1 MASDAKVSFSSKV
14 EYRAVIRYLYLKGK
28 TGQEIHCELTNVYGS
43 SARLYAQVKFW
54 VGEFKRSRT
63 SLEDE
68 TRSGRPSDAT
78 DEEMC
83 NKVRYLVYSDRRIKV
98 EEIANALHISHGSVS
113 TTLHDRLGIYKL
125 TARWVPK
132 SLSDEQMATRA
143 SVYSALLKRFR
154 SKEDDSLLF
163 LVTVDETWVHY
174 YEPENKAQSRQSVGP
189 GSSRPKKFKTQPS
202 AGKVMA
208 TVFWDAQGVIMLDF
222 LAKKGTISGA
232 YYVNL
237 LGYLRIVIREKR
249 RGKLSKGILLQQDNA
264 RVHTCKIAMDAV
276 ERNGYKLI
284 PHPAYSP
291 DFAPSD
297 YFLLPNLK
305 KDIRGRHFRSNE
317 EVVAAVEEWVREKD
331 PGFFSS
337 GLMAL
342 EHRWSK
348 CIILEGNYIEK
359 ERSIS
364 PRNKLGWFVI
374 DSPSYLIFFSFRI
387 CHNSVIS
394 IRTERL
400 SDLS

>member
-14 EYRAVIRYLYLKGK
+14 EYRAVIRFLYLKEK
-28 TGQEIHCELTNVYGS
+28 TGQEIHCEFTNVYGS
-43 SARLYAQVKFW
+43 SAPSYAQVKFW

-78 DEEMC
+78 NEEMC
-83 NKVRYLVYSDRRIKV
+83 NKVLDLVYSDRRIKV

-113 TTLHDRLGIYKL
+113 TTLHDRLGMHKL

-132 SLSDEQMATRA
+132 SLRDEQMATRA

-154 SKEDDSLLF
+154 SKEDDFLSR

-174 YEPENKAQSRQSVGP
+174 YEPENKAQSRQSAGP
-189 GSSRPKKFKTQPS
+189 GSQRPKKFKTQSS

-208 TVFWDAQGVIMLDF
+208 TVFWDPQGVIMLDF
-222 LAKKGTISGA
+222 LVKKSTITVA
-232 YYVNL
+232 YYANL
-237 LGYLRIVIREKR
+237 LDQLRTLICEKR
-249 RGKLSKGILLQQDNA
+249 WGKLSKGILFQQDNA

-276 ERNGYKLI
+276 ERNRYELI
-284 PHPAYSP
+284 PHPTYSP
-291 DFAPSD
+291 DLAPSN
-297 YFLLPNLK
+297 YFLFPNLK
-305 KDIRGRHFRSNE
+305 KDIRGRHLRSNE
-317 EVVAAVEEWVREKD
+317 EVVAAVEDWARDKD

-359 ERSIS
+359 E
-364 PRNKLGWFVI
+364 GI
-374 DSPSYLIFFSFRI
+374 DL
-387 CHNSVIS
+387 
-394 IRTERL
+394 TQK
-400 SDLS
+400 